1 MSNFAAFENGY
12 ELCVRF
18 VFVLVQ
24 ARSQQYPK
32 GLIHTQAL
40 SIRMRETHQY
50 AERMFSHR
58 NDKSIRWQQFCCFSS
73 LAPNQ
78 KRWRCFSSPISSL
91 YRSHIAHHFERK
103 KQKATIIN
111 VRYAVSL
118 TAKRRKKIRW
128 CCSKRKRMKRKK
140 KIKLKKN
147 NEHR

>member
-1 MSNFAAFENGY
+1 MCSVFF
-12 ELCVRF
+12 CVRF
-18 VFVLVQ
+18 VRRYLLVP

-32 GLIHTQAL
+32 GPIHTQTL
-40 SIRMRETHQY
+40 SVQMRKIHQY

-78 KRWRCFSSPISSL
+78 KRWRCFFSSISSL

-103 KQKATIIN
+103 KQQTTIVN
-111 VRYAVSL
+111 ARYAVSL
-118 TAKRRKKIRW
+118 TAE
-128 CCSKRKRMKRKK
+128 RKK
-140 KIKLKKN
+140 KFDGAIEREKEWNEKKTKLKKN